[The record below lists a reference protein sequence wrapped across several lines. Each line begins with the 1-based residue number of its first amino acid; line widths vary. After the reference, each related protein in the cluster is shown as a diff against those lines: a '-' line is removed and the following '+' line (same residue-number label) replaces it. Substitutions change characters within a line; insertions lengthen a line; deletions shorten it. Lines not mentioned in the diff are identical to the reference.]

1 MKSKIVF
8 DFVRQLSTKSF
19 PPKVCIVGA
28 GPAGFY
34 AAQQLIKGSSEVEV
48 DILERLPVP
57 YGLVRYGV
65 APDHPEVKNVIN
77 TFHKT
82 AKNSRV
88 QFLGNIN
95 VGRDISVQE
104 LKDNYHAI
112 ILTYGAE
119 EDRLLNIPGENLS
132 NVISG
137 RRFVGWYNGIPSDK
151 DLKIN
156 LDVEEAVVIGQGN
169 VAIDIARILLT
180 PVDKLKVTDITSYS
194 LEQLSRSKV
203 RKVSLVGRRG
213 PLQAAYTTAEL
224 REIIKLEK
232 CKTFWRPDDFTNVK
246 DVLPNLARPRRRLT
260 ELMLQSLEK
269 SSQDSE
275 KFDKELHPI
284 FLRSP
289 IEFQGAKTLDSVKFS
304 INRLK
309 GDDILKQQAEA
320 TEKIE
325 EIPCGLALR
334 SIGYKSLPID
344 ESVEFDLKKGRVV
357 NSSGKVD
364 DNIYAAG
371 WVATGP
377 TGVILSTMNNAFA
390 IGAMIHKEI
399 HFTENKS
406 GSTALKD
413 ILHKKGIQIVTYED
427 WEKIDRE
434 EMERGKALGKPREKI
449 VNISEML
456 EIAGKTTSGL

>member
-1 MKSKIVF
+1 MKLKIVF

-19 PPKVCIVGA
+19 PPKICIVGA

-34 AAQQLIKGSSEVEV
+34 AAQQLIKSSNQVEV

-95 VGRDISVQE
+95 VGRDVSVQE
-104 LKDNYHAI
+104 LKENYHAI

-119 EDRLLNIPGENLS
+119 EDRLLNIPGENLN

-137 RRFVGWYNGIPSDK
+137 RRFVGWYNGIPSDR
-151 DLKIN
+151 DLNIN

-180 PVDKLKVTDITSYS
+180 PIDKLKVTDITSYS

-203 RKVSLVGRRG
+203 RKVWLVGRRG
-213 PLQAAYTTAEL
+213 PLQAAFTTAEL
-224 REIIKLEK
+224 REIIKLER
-232 CKTFWRPDDFTNVK
+232 CKTIWRSDNFIGIK
-246 DVLPNLARPRRRLT
+246 EILSNLARPRRRLT
-260 ELMLQSLEK
+260 ELMLQSLEN
-269 SSQDSE
+269 SSSNE
-275 KFDKELHPI
+275 IKFEKELHPI

-289 IEFQGAKTLDSVKFS
+289 IKFIGTEFLNGVKFA
-304 INRLK
+304 INQLK
-309 GDDILKQQAEA
+309 GDDILNKIAEA

-325 EIPCGLALR
+325 EISCGLALR
-334 SIGYKSLPID
+334 SIGYKSVPID
-344 ESVEFDLKKGRVV
+344 KSIEFDLKRGRII

-377 TGVILSTMNNAFA
+377 NGVILSTMNNAFA
-390 IGAMIHKEI
+390 IGSMINKEI
-399 HFTENKS
+399 HLTSNKN
-406 GSTALKD
+406 GSFGLKE
-413 ILHKKGIQIVTYED
+413 ILQKKGIQIVTYED
-427 WEKIDRE
+427 WEKIDKIE
-434 EMERGKALGKPREKI
+434 TERGKIIGKPREKI
-449 VNISEML
+449 VDISEML
-456 EIAGKTTSGL
+456 EIAGKS